1 LTQHGGCRRP
11 TLHHHVHSPNAK
23 HADHADRSTDLAP
36 GTRLTRTGKNPSHAG
51 GSPVNTPLV
60 RASTVL
66 FDSVGAMRDARA
78 RRDGER
84 IFSYGA
90 RGTPTTFAL
99 EDAVSELEGAYRARL
114 FPTGLA
120 AIGMVLLSYLKP
132 GDHVLMSDS
141 VYEPTRNLVH
151 SFLAP
156 YGIRSSF
163 FAADGSGIEELFE
176 PTTRLVYAEC
186 PGSLVYEMCDLPRLA
201 ALTHAR
207 GALLAAD
214 NTWGSGLQYR
224 PIALGADISTMAA
237 TKYLSGHSDVMMG
250 TVATTEAAWR
260 PLNERC
266 DAFGMT
272 VSPDDAW
279 LVLRGIRTLSARL
292 QMHERH
298 ALEVAHWL
306 EKRPEVATVF
316 CPALPGHPGARHLA
330 TRLQRHQRAAVDRA
344 AAGHRQRGGR
354 TLRRCAHAV
363 RARLLMGRLREP
375 GGMDQHARGA
385 QRDRLERARAGGAA
399 ARRAGVAA
407 GPGGGPGARV
417 HGTGE
422 PSTSIG
428 GGNAARRRRRK
439 RQAHSC
445 PCFPCP
451 CPCPFNELADVRRSV
466 AQRPC
471 SASAHQ
477 RTLHRP
483 RSRSRRS

>member
-1 LTQHGGCRRP
+1 MSDSHTEDPAAQAL
-11 TLHHHVHSPNAK
+11 
-23 HADHADRSTDLAP
+23 D
-36 GTRLTRTGKNPSHAG
+36 TRLTRTGKSPAYFG
-51 GSPVNTPLV
+51 GTPVNTPLV

-66 FDSVGAMRDARA
+66 FDSVAAMRDTRA
-78 RRDGER
+78 RRDEER
-84 IFSYGA
+84 AFSYGA

-151 SFLAP
+151 SFLEP

-163 FAADGSGIEELFE
+163 FAADGNGIEDLFE

-186 PGSLVYEMCDLPRLA
+186 PGSLVYEMCDLPKLA
-201 ALTHAR
+201 ALAHAR

-214 NTWGSGLQYR
+214 NTWGSGVQYR
-224 PIALGADISTMAA
+224 PLALGADISTMAA

-250 TVATTEAAWR
+250 TVATTREAWQ

-279 LVLRGIRTLSARL
+279 LVLRGMRTLSARL

-306 EKRPEVATVF
+306 EARSEVATVF
-316 CPALPGHPGARHLA
+316 CPALPQHPGHDIWKRDCSGTNGLISFEFKPGTENAAVERFVDALTLFGRGSSWGGYESLVA
-330 TRLQRHQRAAVDRA
+330 WTNMRAARSVTDWSP
-344 AAGHRQRGGR
+344 RG
-354 TLRRCAHAV
+354 AV
-363 RARLLMGRLREP
+363 VRLHIGLEAPADLTA
-375 GGMDQHARGA
+375 DLARGFA
-385 QRDRLERARAGGAA
+385 AMAG
-399 ARRAGVAA
+399 
-407 GPGGGPGARV
+407 
-417 HGTGE
+417 
-422 PSTSIG
+422 
-428 GGNAARRRRRK
+428 
-439 RQAHSC
+439 
-445 PCFPCP
+445 
-451 CPCPFNELADVRRSV
+451 
-466 AQRPC
+466 
-471 SASAHQ
+471 
-477 RTLHRP
+477 
-483 RSRSRRS
+483 SR

>member
-1 LTQHGGCRRP
+1 MAAAVAPPSTTMSTTPNTPNTP
-11 TLHHHVHSPNAK
+11 TTPTGH
-23 HADHADRSTDLAP
+23 TDLAP

-316 CPALPGHPGARHLA
+316 CPALPGHPGH
-330 TRLQRHQRAAVDRA
+330 DIW
-344 AAGHRQRGGR
+344 
-354 TLRRCAHAV
+354 
-363 RARLLMGRLREP
+363 
-375 GGMDQHARGA
+375 
-385 QRDRLERARAGGAA
+385 QRDCSGTNGLLSIELQ
-399 ARRAGVAA
+399 
-407 GPGGGPGARV
+407 PG
-417 HGTGE
+417 T
-422 PSTSIG
+422 
-428 GGNAARRRRRK
+428 GNAAVERFVDALTLFGRGSSWGGYESLVAWTNMRAARSVTWRAGSRRWVPTRPESRFSRFSRFGWCAGRRR
-439 RQAHSC
+439 
-445 PCFPCP
+445 
-451 CPCPFNELADVRRSV
+451 
-466 AQRPC
+466 QRP
-471 SASAHQ
+471 A
-477 RTLHRP
+477 
-483 RSRSRRS
+483 